1 MLYQHLHT
9 FLEAAYVH
17 YDIGIWSATSL
28 KWVALKM
35 QELKVTGHEPNT
47 NNFKVVLASY
57 M

>member
-47 NNFKVVLASY
+47 NNFKVTSY